1 MHRHIFRQLFITT
14 SELNEHRDATVAV
27 NITTDDTV
35 VSCNDSNTT
44 NRDVFTDLLNQ
55 GLASVLDFATGNRGN
70 IVSLQ
75 FDGFIHNLRDEACE
89 IFIASNKV
97 GFAVYFTDHTG
108 LTVRRDSH
116 RNNAISCRTTR
127 FLRRLHTT

>member
-1 MHRHIFRQLFITT
+1 M
-14 SELNEHRDATVAV
+14 

-108 LTVRRDSH
+108 LTVRKDSH

>member
-1 MHRHIFRQLFITT
+1 M
-14 SELNEHRDATVAV
+14 
-27 NITTDDTV
+27 NITPDNPV
-35 VSCNDSNTT
+35 FRRNDPNTT
-44 NRDVFTDLLNQ
+44 NGNVFTDLLDQ
-55 GLASVLDFATGNRGN
+55 RLASIFDFATGNRGN

-116 RNNAISCRTTR
+116 RNNAVSCRSAR